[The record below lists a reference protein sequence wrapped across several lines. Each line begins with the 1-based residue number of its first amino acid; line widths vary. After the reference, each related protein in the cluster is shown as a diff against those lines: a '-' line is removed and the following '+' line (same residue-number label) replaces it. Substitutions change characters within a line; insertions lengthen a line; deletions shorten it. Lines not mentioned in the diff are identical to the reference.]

1 MIEQSNKN
9 DIALAQWQTC
19 VEMANSISQRRD
31 TTNNLFVTLNI
42 ALITAI
48 SFIWDLK
55 TVFLSIVGVIF
66 CIIWLLLIN
75 NFKQL
80 NKEKFAVISDIEKDF
95 AHKPF
100 YDEWKL
106 LQSNKKYRDS
116 TKIERA
122 LPVVFIFVY
131 IIIFLIIFFTKQELT
146 EVQNV

>member
-1 MIEQSNKN
+1 MNEQKNKSELS
-9 DIALAQWQTC
+9 LAQWQTC

-55 TVFLSIVGVIF
+55 TIFLSIIGVIF
-66 CIIWLLLIN
+66 CIIWILLIN

-80 NKEKFAVISDIEKDF
+80 NKEKFAVISDIERDF

-100 YDEWKL
+100 YDEWEL
-106 LQSNKKYRDS
+106 LKCNEKYRDS

-122 LPVVFIFVY
+122 LPIVFILVY
-131 IIIFLIIFFTKQELT
+131 IIIFFIIFFTKQI
-146 EVQNV
+146 

>member
-1 MIEQSNKN
+1 MIEQNNKSE
-9 DIALAQWQTC
+9 ISLAQWQTC

-66 CIIWLLLIN
+66 CIIWILLIN

-95 AHKPF
+95 DYKPF

-106 LQSNKKYRDS
+106 LKSNKKYRDS

-122 LPVVFIFVY
+122 LPIVFIFVY
-131 IIIFLIIFFTKQELT
+131 IIIFLIIFFTKQDIT